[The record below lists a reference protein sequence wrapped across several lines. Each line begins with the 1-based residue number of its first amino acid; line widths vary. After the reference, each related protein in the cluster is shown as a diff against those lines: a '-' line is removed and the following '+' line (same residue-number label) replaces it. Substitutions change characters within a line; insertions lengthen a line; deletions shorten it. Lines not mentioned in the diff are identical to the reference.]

1 MVEDNVQNGEQK
13 LEERI
18 LLIRRVSK
26 KTAGGNYITFSAL
39 VVVGD
44 KKGKVGVGFGR
55 SLEIPPAIKKAIT
68 KAKKNLIEVPLF
80 KSTIPHAVKLK
91 FKAAKVILKPAPPG
105 TGLKVGSVTRAI
117 LELAGVKDA
126 SGKILKSRNQIVNT
140 YAIIEALKKLKSKL
154 S

>member
-1 MVEDNVQNGEQK
+1 MAEEQIQNGEQK

-44 KKGKVGVGFGR
+44 KKGKIGVGFGR
-55 SLEIPPAIKKAIT
+55 SQEIPPAIKKAIT
-68 KAKKNLIEVPLF
+68 KAKKNMIDVPLF
-80 KSTIPHAVKLK
+80 KSTIPHEVQIK
-91 FKAAKVILKPAPPG
+91 FKAAKVILKPAPAG

-126 SGKILKSRNQIVNT
+126 SGKIIRSRNQIVNT
-140 YAIIEALKKLKSKL
+140 YAIFEALKKLRPKVS
-154 S
+154 